1 MTGAKKLVIA
11 ASGFLGSDV
20 TRQLFDRG
28 DVFYCVVDTRAWL
41 RDPAPLFRT
50 NVEGLRH
57 VLEAAVDADL
67 RSFVFTSTIGT
78 IGMPADRRPATEEDE
93 FNWADK
99 AGAYVR
105 SRVEAENM

>member
-57 VLEAAVDADL
+57 VTRRWTPIYGVSPSPAPSAYPPNGGPPLPTEESQCVIDARLVDA
-67 RSFVFTSTIGT
+67 
-78 IGMPADRRPATEEDE
+78 
-93 FNWADK
+93 
-99 AGAYVR
+99 
-105 SRVEAENM
+105 